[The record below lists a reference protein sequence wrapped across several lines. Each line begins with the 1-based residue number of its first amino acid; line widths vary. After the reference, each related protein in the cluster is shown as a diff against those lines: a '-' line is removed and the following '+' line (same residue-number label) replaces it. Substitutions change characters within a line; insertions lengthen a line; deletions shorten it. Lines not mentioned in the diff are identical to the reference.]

1 MSAKT
6 KIVVLHMKELI
17 YTAIF
22 AGLGILL
29 VILFFFMF
37 LPGKEKER
45 TAETMKYAA
54 GVYTSSLLFQDS
66 TLEVQ
71 VIVDENRIQSVSLVN
86 LSETVETMYPLV
98 KPALE
103 EMAEQ
108 IIKNQSVER
117 ISYNPDNQYTSIM
130 LLNAVEKALE
140 KAKEGAEEETAD

>member
-1 MSAKT
+1 
-6 KIVVLHMKELI
+6 MKELI

-29 VILFFFMF
+29 VVLFFFMF

-54 GVYTSSLLFQDS
+54 GVYTSSILFQDS

-130 LLNAVEKALE
+130 LLNAVGKALE
-140 KAKEGAEEETAD
+140 KAEEGAEEETAD

>member
-1 MSAKT
+1 
-6 KIVVLHMKELI
+6 MKELI

-54 GVYTSSLLFQDS
+54 GVYTSSILFQDS

-140 KAKEGAEEETAD
+140 KAEEGAEEEETAD